1 MSRWTGALSALAG
14 LGLAGVAILTRA
26 GALAA
31 SRAVASV
38 SVRGPE
44 EDTLSSVTPAF
55 TVRADSVAPNEQ
67 PISVSIEL
75 SSRADFGQ
83 LTYFDRALADGARF
97 VPLRPLPH
105 AAPMFWRGRATTRQG
120 TTVSSATVG
129 PRITAPW
136 VRLVA
141 PTPLGGVTLLTRRPT
156 FIWRAAQIANPPGPW
171 RFDIAIENV
180 ATREV
185 LRYAN
190 MSETQFVLPRALE
203 SNASYRWAVTAR
215 AATGDTVTVRSQGS
229 FVIADLTVPR
239 VTLLYQNFP
248 NPFPSASSAATC
260 IWFDIHQETRVRLTI
275 HDIRGSLVRTVISP
289 RAASNLFL
297 AGRYGRGLDGESGC
311 DPGFSWDGTDDR
323 GEIVPTGIYLVRLQ
337 TPGFEAYKR
346 AVFRGR

>member
-1 MSRWTGALSALAG
+1 MSRRTGALGALAR
-14 LGLAGVAILTRA
+14 LAGVAILTSA
-26 GALAA
+26 AALAG
-31 SRAVASV
+31 SSAVPIV
-38 SVRGPE
+38 SVRGPT
-44 EDTLSSVTPAF
+44 EDTLSTVTPAF

-83 LTYFDRALADGARF
+83 LTYLDRALADSARF

-105 AAPMFWRGRATTRQG
+105 AVPVFWRGRATTRQG
-120 TTVSSATVG
+120 TTFNSPSVG
-129 PRITAPW
+129 PRISAPW

-156 FIWRAAQIANPPGPW
+156 FIWRAAPIANPPGPW
-171 RFDIAIENV
+171 RFDVSVENV
-180 ATREV
+180 ASREI

-190 MSETQFVLPRALE
+190 LSETQFVLPRALE

-229 FVIADLTVPR
+229 FVIADLTVPE

-248 NPFPSASSAATC
+248 NPFPSATSVATC
-260 IWFDIHQETRVRLTI
+260 IWFDIHQETHVRLTI
-275 HDIRGSLVRTVISP
+275 HDIRGSLVRTVIP
-289 RAASNLFL
+289 ARGASDLFP

-311 DPGFSWDGTDDR
+311 DPATVWDGTDER
-323 GEIVPTGIYLVRLQ
+323 GEMVPTGVYLVRLH